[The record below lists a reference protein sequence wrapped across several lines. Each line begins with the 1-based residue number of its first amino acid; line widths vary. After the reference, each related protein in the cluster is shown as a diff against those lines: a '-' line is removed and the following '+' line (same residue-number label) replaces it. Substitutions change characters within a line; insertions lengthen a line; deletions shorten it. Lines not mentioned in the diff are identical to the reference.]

1 MNIMLHNT
9 DIINKFKEILSQK
22 GPHSDDFNEIISMVD
37 NLSTDDEIEYFR
49 EMLEPILK
57 PDTIIGH
64 SFTKPLGYS
73 GDYLIIEKMYR
84 FHKNTNPNYIKWDEF
99 FHWLPAASAVINRK
113 ELAVNLLQKLNQ
125 KNQKEKY
132 RVLILGS
139 GPATEVNEY
148 MESVTENKLY
158 FDLVDFDQRA
168 VEHATAKNQ
177 KYLEYITFHNKNVL
191 RYSPEGTYDLIWS
204 AGLFDYFQDKLFIR
218 LLKRFSCCLSG
229 NGEMI
234 IGNFNISNPSK
245 KIMEVLG
252 DWYLYHRSEELLKSF
267 AMEAGIQ
274 PENIEIFSE
283 PLGINLFM
291 KIKNLERP

>member
-22 GPHSDDFNEIISMVD
+22 GPHSDDFHEIISMVD

-291 KIKNLERP
+291 KIKKSERP

>member
-1 MNIMLHNT
+1 MLHNNNS
-9 DIINKFKEILSQK
+9 INRFKEILSQK
-22 GPHSDDFNEIISMVD
+22 GPHADDFNEIIRMVD
-37 NLSTDDEIEYFR
+37 NLSTDDEIEQFR
-49 EMLEPILK
+49 DMLEPVLK

-73 GDYLIIEKMYR
+73 GDYLIIEKMYK
-84 FHKNTNPNYIKWDEF
+84 FHKNTNPNYVKWDEF

-113 ELAVNLLQKLNQ
+113 QLAVSLLQKLNQ
-125 KNQKEKY
+125 KTTKEY
-132 RVLILGS
+132 PRVLILGS

-148 MESVTENKLY
+148 MESVTDNKLH

-168 VEHATAKNQ
+168 IEHATEKNQ
-177 KYLEYITFHNKNVL
+177 KYMEYITFHNKNVL
-191 RYSPEGTYDLIWS
+191 RFSPEGCFDLIWS

-218 LLKRFSCCLSG
+218 LLRRFSYYLTD

-252 DWYLYHRSEELLKSF
+252 DWYLYHRSQESLMSF

-274 PENIEIFSE
+274 PDNIEIFSE
-283 PLGINLFM
+283 PLGINLFL
-291 KIKNLERP
+291 KIKNNTIAKSV

>member
-22 GPHSDDFNEIISMVD
+22 GPHSDDFHEIISMVD